1 MPAIK
6 FADQVGDAAAQRD
19 ARGQHDLQ
27 DADATLLRQLN
38 KICPWLEVRGAA
50 GDAPCSAP
58 YHNVLSL
65 VGKRLIVKFGG
76 DNAANRFFGY
86 LPGAEPISRALALF
100 APALGVDDA
109 GTPKVLTRAEATER
123 IDTAFA
129 DLDEPQR
136 NTLKVADDEWIE
148 YFGDGVPGS
157 AVYRANGGLI
167 GALGWRHV
175 VEPDTECIGTAGV
188 MLIYACKGI
197 ASAARRF
204 VTEDTARTIKLLAQL
219 VAGAYQETAGEELA
233 GLIGEHLRRAAQL
246 PLPLRCADHSVPRPI
261 WLTQL
266 VELTLATAERSR
278 ELTAQMMRTAFAD
291 VVGVHVALRPPPR
304 SPARPLLPV
313 PRRAGARRSAFAWA
327 NPARRRRRR
336 CSTSSTAAL
345 FFFFLRWGTSPCE
358 GRPHGRLVRSGYVC
372 WITTRK
378 SRFHVLRGLRCS
390 REQS

>member
-27 DADATLLRQLN
+27 DADATFLRQLN
-38 KICPWLEVRGAA
+38 KICPWLEVQGAA

-148 YFGDGVPGS
+148 YFGGGVPGS
-157 AVYRANGGLI
+157 PVYRANGGLI
-167 GALGWRHV
+167 GAFGWRHV
-175 VEPDTECIGTAGV
+175 VEPGTECIGTAGV

-219 VAGAYQETAGEELA
+219 VAGAYQETAA
-233 GLIGEHLRRAAQL
+233 
-246 PLPLRCADHSVPRPI
+246 
-261 WLTQL
+261 
-266 VELTLATAERSR
+266 RS
-278 ELTAQMMRTAFAD
+278 
-291 VVGVHVALRPPPR
+291 
-304 SPARPLLPV
+304 
-313 PRRAGARRSAFAWA
+313 RRAGIG
-327 NPARRRRRR
+327 P
-336 CSTSSTAAL
+336 CSM
-345 FFFFLRWGTSPCE
+345 
-358 GRPHGRLVRSGYVC
+358 V
-372 WITTRK
+372 
-378 SRFHVLRGLRCS
+378 SRTCS
-390 REQS
+390 RPSLV